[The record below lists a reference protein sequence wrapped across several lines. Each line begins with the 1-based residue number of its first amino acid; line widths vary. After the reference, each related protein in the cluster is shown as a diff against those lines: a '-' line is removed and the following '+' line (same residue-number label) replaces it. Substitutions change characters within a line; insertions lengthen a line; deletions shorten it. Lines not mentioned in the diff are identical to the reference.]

1 MSIIVN
7 LLLLID
13 GLLYSTIDWLF
24 DIFMF
29 LTKANLFSNDM
40 YADIVRRIYI
50 VLGLVMMFAL
60 AYSLL
65 KAVINPDEF
74 SKGENSFPKLVKNVI
89 VSLAIIA
96 ILPTVFTVAFNIQNS
111 ILNQDTIP
119 KLVLGEEYDSSK
131 YSDAGRTIAYNS
143 FAAFLHVNDEWCK
156 QENKIT
162 DPTINLSEDELI
174 SCEEKINTNASNV
187 KWYTPWRAFNTNAN
201 FKDISQQIEDGN
213 LAFANFNQF
222 GEAVVEGKLSYLMLL
237 STIFG
242 LFLLCVIANFCFDM
256 AVRVIKLM
264 FFQIIAPI
272 PVVCRVIPGGKM
284 KDVFST
290 WTKKTIST
298 FMDVFIRI
306 FIMYLGIFIIITI
319 VSEWDGITAD
329 TLTSTQLLV
338 AKALVIMGVVVFIR
352 QAPKLIGEMFHLDT
366 GDMKLGLGEK
376 LAMGGGLIAAS
387 AAGATGLGTIRN
399 FAKSRRDGKS
409 IGSSLGSALVGGLA
423 SGASAG
429 YSARKAKSFGDAKN
443 AASKGM
449 ENQMSTRK
457 KIENYIAKRKNEPGG
472 VAGALFDDFT
482 GWLTGKGVED
492 LDKIIEASG
501 DINKANDA
509 FRNAAKKQWDKHSTD
524 GAIVYNS
531 DENFFK
537 GAGNERMFE
546 LYNSYRDERG
556 DMRSASFIKNS
567 IEQRRAEMRNRDLNY
582 YINQQRAS
590 LGNAPDKAN
599 FYSNLTDANGN
610 RIFNE
615 KAYNDAVADYNTKLA
630 NIQQTAQAAFDNDL
644 ADLDYLDSMY
654 NQLEKKS
661 ITELGLAALEGRDY
675 GTITVADLFD
685 TREAGETAQRIIRD
699 SGLEKYDPSKNKA
712 VEVENGDYA
721 TFIDDMAA
729 AATKQASHAAR
740 EKQNYLE
747 KKKKS

>member
-174 SCEEKINTNASNV
+174 SCKEKINTNASNV

-242 LFLLCVIANFCFDM
+242 LFLLYVIANFCFDM

-329 TLTSTQLLV
+329 TLTSTQLFV
-338 AKALVIMGVVVFIR
+338 AKALVIMGVVIFMR
-352 QAPKLIGEMFHLDT
+352 QAPKLLSDMFHLDS
-366 GDMKLGLGEK
+366 GSMKLGLMDK
-376 LAMGGGLIAAS
+376 LAMGGALTAGAVLGGGLGSLGKNAVSGFKNFHATKGEKWYKRAGSAAWGAASTVAGGASGAVRGGKGGLKAKNFGDVKKAAGSAVAGAS
-387 AAGATGLGTIRN
+387 AAKAKRDAYRASHKGVNPVDTLLGVGVGHIIDTATNVGEYFGINDGLKALQEEQAIYQEGLGFKKELFDLVADNENVLTYQGMKKTAQERDISNYVSEIEKGIISSGYSNKDNTGYYKLNNITGQKEYYKDSSGNVLNDLTGLAIAQKTADIKKYDDAIKLASLSAISEKISKGDGRFT
-399 FAKSRRDGKS
+399 AVLKKSEVWKAQHADNVNVSAMDVLKNLDTAQLGAINNALASNDASK
-409 IGSSLGSALVGGLA
+409 IKEVIDAFEGDIKAMSSLHV
-423 SGASAG
+423 
-429 YSARKAKSFGDAKN
+429 KSLGI
-443 AASKGM
+443 M
-449 ENQMSTRK
+449 
-457 KIENYIAKRKNEPGG
+457 
-472 VAGALFDDFT
+472 
-482 GWLTGKGVED
+482 
-492 LDKIIEASG
+492 
-501 DINKANDA
+501 AND
-509 FRNAAKKQWDKHSTD
+509 KKLK
-524 GAIVYNS
+524 V
-531 DENFFK
+531 
-537 GAGNERMFE
+537 
-546 LYNSYRDERG
+546 
-556 DMRSASFIKNS
+556 
-567 IEQRRAEMRNRDLNY
+567 
-582 YINQQRAS
+582 
-590 LGNAPDKAN
+590 
-599 FYSNLTDANGN
+599 ANGN
-610 RIFNE
+610 AQDAIAE
-615 KAYNDAVADYNTKLA
+615 K
-630 NIQQTAQAAFDNDL
+630 IQ
-644 ADLDYLDSMY
+644 
-654 NQLEKKS
+654 
-661 ITELGLAALEGRDY
+661 
-675 GTITVADLFD
+675 
-685 TREAGETAQRIIRD
+685 
-699 SGLEKYDPSKNKA
+699 
-712 VEVENGDYA
+712 
-721 TFIDDMAA
+721 
-729 AATKQASHAAR
+729 
-740 EKQNYLE
+740 E
-747 KKKKS
+747 KKKEN